1 MLVLSILCDDE
12 EEEDAAPL
20 LFRTVLRCNNDMAVF
35 DPGIL
40 GPVLIKVGSNGTV
53 CVDAN
58 AKASDIMMVAVNNPT
73 HEQKSIFIAGCENKK
88 L

>member
-12 EEEDAAPL
+12 QEEDL
-20 LFRTVLRCNNDMAVF
+20 LFRTVPRCNNDMAVF
-35 DPGIL
+35 DSGIL
-40 GPVLIKVGSNGTV
+40 GPVVIQVGSTGTV

-58 AKASDIMMVAVNNPT
+58 AKASDIMMVAVNKPT
-73 HEQKSIFIAGCENKK
+73 HEQKSIFFAGCETKK